1 MKKFLKVLFVCVLL
15 TVLSGG
21 GLYYYQHNKAKAAT
35 IDQLADQTI
44 QTNQISTNLNSDN
57 LIQVKFSIELDSK
70 DTKKQAEKIVPIIES
85 DIIKILSQSNK
96 GDLKNIAAFEEKVKN
111 QLNER
116 FSDGKNCPCLYN
128 RITNTVRRVAM
139 LRGIDTA
146 ASGML
151 AVQRRQ
157 EALTNNL
164 ANIETPGYKKVD
176 TTLRAFP
183 EVFLERINDSKTS
196 STGNAPGFS
205 WVGSMQQGVYAQE
218 NISSFLQTRRSR
230 DNE

>member
-44 QTNQISTNLNSDN
+44 PTNQISTNLNSDN

-116 FSDGKNCPCLYN
+116 FSDGKIVHVY
-128 RITNTVRRVAM
+128 
-139 LRGIDTA
+139 
-146 ASGML
+146 
-151 AVQRRQ
+151 
-157 EALTNNL
+157 
-164 ANIETPGYKKVD
+164 
-176 TTLRAFP
+176 TTEL
-183 EVFLERINDSKTS
+183 LI
-196 STGNAPGFS
+196 
-205 WVGSMQQGVYAQE
+205 Q
-218 NISSFLQTRRSR
+218 
-230 DNE
+230 